1 MLPLQHDPR
10 ARGVEP
16 LLDLNLLLQF
26 TRCQWSYPLRLTLLC
41 FGADSPGEAA
51 ETPDTRR
58 RWCPENDSHVRPP
71 GFQTGA
77 LLTELSGLM
86 AVELTLLQISIER
99 RPQVLNWIYGLV
111 GCPRIELGS
120 SGLRD
125 RRITVYASSPF
136 TLRELYTLSLSPRM
150 RLGLLRS

>member
-71 GFQTGA
+71 VFQTGA

-86 AVELTLLQISIER
+86 AVELTLLQISID
-99 RPQVLNWIYGLV
+99 GD
-111 GCPRIELGS
+111 LGSGTRTYCLAGWPGVEPDS

-125 RRITVYASSPF
+125 RRITAYATFLVS
-136 TLRELYTLSLSPRM
+136 
-150 RLGLLRS
+150 